1 MMSRQVHAKT
11 ESEWEKALL
20 DKNVHSAMN
29 GPAQSPADIFSTRFK
44 IINLYRFDTFHRRKG
59 KTTLNVPLTSWKT
72 DVVIMPHG
80 PWSLSAARSELCIHA
95 LLRQDKWPLC
105 VSKRAY
111 IFCFKFKK
119 G

>member
-29 GPAQSPADIFSTRFK
+29 GPADIFSTRFK

-59 KTTLNVPLTSWKT
+59 KTTLNVPLKT

-80 PWSLSAARSELCIHA
+80 PWSPSAARSDLCIHA

-105 VSKRAY
+105 VPKPPY

>member
-1 MMSRQVHAKT
+1 MSRQVHAKT
-11 ESEWEKALL
+11 ESEWEKALS

-29 GPAQSPADIFSTRFK
+29 GPADIFSTRFK

-105 VSKRAY
+105 VSKRPY

>member
-1 MMSRQVHAKT
+1 MHAKT

-20 DKNVHSAMN
+20 DKNVDSAMN
-29 GPAQSPADIFSTRFK
+29 GPADIFSTRFK
-44 IINLYRFDTFHRRKG
+44 ISNLYRFETFHRRKG
-59 KTTLNVPLTSWKT
+59 KTTFNIPLISWKK

-105 VSKRAY
+105 VSKPPY